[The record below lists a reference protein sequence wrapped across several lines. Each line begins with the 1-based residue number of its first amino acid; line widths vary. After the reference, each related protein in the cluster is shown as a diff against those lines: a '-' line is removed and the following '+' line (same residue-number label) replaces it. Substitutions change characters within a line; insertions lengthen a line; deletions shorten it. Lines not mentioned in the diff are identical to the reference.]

1 MARTT
6 PVKKALRSLTWLLII
21 VAGLAG
27 LNGYAAIFA
36 GGSWVPKLALDLE
49 GGRQIILTPQVANG
63 AANPTTEELNQAVSI
78 IRQRIDASGVSE
90 AEINTQGSSNV
101 VVSIPGKSDQATVD
115 RIESSA
121 KLEFRAVLVSTA
133 AATSAVGSATPTP
146 SPSASEAPLPS
157 TPSTKPTNGSDEAYV
172 TPALQKQ
179 FTDFTCD
186 KVEAAK
192 TNIAPADKPLITC
205 DVKEKGRQQF
215 KYILGP
221 VEVAGETISDAT
233 SGQNS
238 NSQGI
243 STGVWAVNIVFNA
256 KGSEAF
262 GTVTTRLNALTG
274 VRNQFAI
281 VLDGRIISAPT
292 TNTVIT
298 NGKPQITGSFTQAS
312 SKALA
317 DQLKFGALPIGFKV
331 QSNDS
336 ISATLGA
343 SQLQSGLLAGLIGLV
358 LVVLYSLLQYRT
370 LGLVTVASLVVA
382 ATITFL
388 IVDLLSWRQGY
399 RLSLAGV
406 AGLIVAIGIT
416 ADSFIVYFERIRDE
430 LRDGRALESAV
441 EAGWKRAVRTII
453 ASDTVNFLAAA
464 ILFILA
470 VGNVKGFALTLGLTT
485 LVDLVVVALFTHP
498 ILQLISRRKYFK
510 EGHRFSGLDPRALGA
525 VYRGRAT
532 FRVPTVVAA
541 GRGVGASKEAQKRQT
556 IAERK
561 AAGLEATK
569 PGNKQPAASAT
580 RASTT
585 NSSASNSTAANSNT
599 NTDGKDS

>member
-49 GGRQIILTPQVANG
+49 GGRQIILTPLVSNG

-101 VVSIPGKSDQATVD
+101 VVSIPGKSDQATID
-115 RIESSA
+115 RIKSSA
-121 KLEFRAVLVSTA
+121 KLEFRAVLVSAA
-133 AATSAVGSATPTP
+133 AATSAVGGATPTP
-146 SPSASEAPLPS
+146 SPSASETPLPS
-157 TPSTKPTNGSDEAYV
+157 TPSTKPTDGSDEAYV

-192 TNIAPADKPLITC
+192 TNVAPADKPLITC
-205 DVKEKGRQQF
+205 EVKEKGRQQF

-221 VEVAGETISDAT
+221 VEVAGDTITDAT

-238 NSQGI
+238 NSQGS

-262 GTVTTRLNALTG
+262 GKVTTRLNTLTG

-281 VLDGRIISAPT
+281 VLDGRIISAPR

-298 NGKPQITGSFTQAS
+298 NGKPQITGSFDQAS

-317 DQLKFGALPIGFKV
+317 DQLKFGALPIGFTV
-331 QSNDS
+331 QSDDS

-498 ILQLISRRKYFK
+498 ILQLISRRKYFS

-532 FRVPTVVAA
+532 FRVPTAVAA
-541 GRGVGASKEAQKRQT
+541 GKGAGASKEAQKRQT

-561 AAGLEATK
+561 AAELEATK
-569 PGNKQPAASAT
+569 PGNKQSAASAK
-580 RASTT
+580 RPSTS
-585 NSSASNSTAANSNT
+585 NSSAANSTT